1 MNDPARRRHEDLA
14 VRVAKLYYY
23 QRLTTEQ
30 IAEELHTSRS
40 TVSRLLSWAHEHG
53 LVEIHVH
60 DPAEQPGKIEA
71 QLRERFG
78 VRAVRVVPVPETGRE
93 ADWLDRVAADAAG
106 YLNSVV
112 DSDCIVGIAWGTTV
126 GRVSERLKPKPT
138 KNVDFVAL
146 NGAGTPQS
154 IDSAIGTDLVL
165 RFAANYGA
173 RAHAFPV
180 PAFFDHPETKTAL
193 WRERSVRRLLD
204 LQQRADVL
212 VFSVGSFASEV
223 PSQVHTGGFLEAADR
238 RDLRRDRVVGDI
250 ATVFFRA
257 DGSWSDVALNARASG
272 PDLEL
277 FRSRRSICVAS
288 GTGKAEGIRAALA
301 GGFVHTLIV
310 DEPTA
315 RLVLDDAKA
324 KPARRS
330 APPAGGS
337 ASAAGGGTSAGRG
350 AARASA
356 S

>member
-1 MNDPARRRHEDLA
+1 MSDPGSRQQNLA

-60 DPAEQPGKIEA
+60 DPAEQPGEIEA
-71 QLRERFG
+71 QLRERFS
-78 VRAVRVVPVPETGRE
+78 VRTVRIVPVPETSPE
-93 ADWLDRVAADAAG
+93 VDWLDRVAADAAG
-106 YLNSVV
+106 YLNSIV
-112 DSDCIVGIAWGTTV
+112 DNDRVIGVAWGTTL
-126 GRVSERLKPKPT
+126 GKLADRLKPKAT
-138 KNVDFVAL
+138 RNVDVVAL
-146 NGAGTPQS
+146 NGSGTAQS
-154 IDSAIGTDLVL
+154 IDSTIGTDLVL

-173 RAHAFPV
+173 HAHAFPV

-204 LQQRADVL
+204 LQQRADLL
-212 VFSVGSFASEV
+212 VFSIGAFASEV

-277 FRSRRSICVAS
+277 FRSRQSICVAS

-315 RLVLDDAKA
+315 RLVLDDS
-324 KPARRS
+324 KPRAARRD
-330 APPAGGS
+330 AP
-337 ASAAGGGTSAGRG
+337 AATG
-350 AARASA
+350 ARARSA
-356 S
+356 

>member
-1 MNDPARRRHEDLA
+1 MSDPGSRHEDLA
-14 VRVAKLYYY
+14 VRVARLYYY
-23 QRLTTEQ
+23 QRLTTER

-60 DPAEQPGKIEA
+60 DPAEQPGQIEA
-71 QLRERFG
+71 LLRERYG
-78 VRAVRVVPVPETGRE
+78 VRTVRVVAVPESARE
-93 ADWLDRVAADAAG
+93 SDWLERVAADAAG
-106 YLNSVV
+106 YLNSVIG
-112 DSDCIVGIAWGTTV
+112 SDRVVGVAWGTTV
-126 GRVSERLKPKPT
+126 RKVSERLKPKPT

-154 IDSAIGTDLVL
+154 IDSAFGTDLVL

-204 LQQRADVL
+204 LQQRADL
-212 VFSVGSFASEV
+212 LLFSIGAFSGEV
-223 PSQVHTGGFLEAADR
+223 PSQVHTGGFLEASDR

-257 DGSWSDVALNARASG
+257 DGSWRDVALNARASG
-272 PDLEL
+272 PDLDL
-277 FRSRRSICVAS
+277 FRTRQSICIAS
-288 GTGKAEGIRAALA
+288 GSGKVEGIRAALA

-315 RLVLDDAKA
+315 RRVLDDAKA

-330 APPAGGS
+330 SPAS
-337 ASAAGGGTSAGRG
+337 TATGRE
-350 AARASA
+350 RA
-356 S
+356 

>member
-1 MNDPARRRHEDLA
+1 MIDPGSRQQDLA
-14 VRVAKLYYY
+14 VRVARLYYY

-60 DPAEQPGKIEA
+60 DPAEEPGRIEA
-71 QLRERFG
+71 QLRERYE
-78 VRAVRVVPVPETGRE
+78 VRAVRVVPVPETAPE

-106 YLNSVV
+106 YLNTIV
-112 DSDCIVGIAWGTTV
+112 DSDLVIGVAWGTTLGKV
-126 GRVSERLKPKPT
+126 AERLKPKAT
-138 KNVDFVAL
+138 KNVDVVAL
-146 NGAGTPQS
+146 NGAGTPQG
-154 IDSAIGTDLVL
+154 IDSTIGTDLVL

-212 VFSVGSFASEV
+212 VFSIGAFASEV

-277 FRSRRSICVAS
+277 FRSRQSICIAS
-288 GTGKAEGIRAALA
+288 GTGKADGIRAALA

-315 RLVLDDAKA
+315 RLVLEDAKA
-324 KPARRS
+324 KAARR
-330 APPAGGS
+330 
-337 ASAAGGGTSAGRG
+337 GTPTAIG
-350 AARASA
+350 ARARTA
-356 S
+356 

>member
-1 MNDPARRRHEDLA
+1 MNDHGRRRHEDLA

-78 VRAVRVVPVPETGRE
+78 VRTVRVVPVPETGRE

-112 DSDCIVGIAWGTTV
+112 DRDCIVGIAWGTTV

-146 NGAGTPQS
+146 NGSGTPQS
-154 IDSAIGTDLVL
+154 IDSTIGTDLVL

-324 KPARRS
+324 KPARR
-330 APPAGGS
+330 G
-337 ASAAGGGTSAGRG
+337 ASAATGG
-350 AARASA
+350 ARAPA